1 MMNVQRFA
9 VPAQGKVVKSL
20 NAFSLP
26 ESNLVA
32 MTSEGIEFDVS
43 GYNTDRLLFVARN
56 DNASTAVTAL
66 KVKAGDGYAAGR
78 MSTQLCACLSRPFT
92 NLTVPRLSPPC
103 RSPLPR
109 ISQPTQ
115 CAQRLLS

>member
-1 MMNVQRFA
+1 MMNLQRFA

-66 KVKAGDGYAAGR
+66 KVKAGDGYAAGDDVVCDSLAAGKLAVISVETAR
-78 MSTQLCACLSRPFT
+78 FGSKGKVKFT
-92 NLTVPRLSPPC
+92 GTTDVKMVAVYLG
-103 RSPLPR
+103 
-109 ISQPTQ
+109 
-115 CAQRLLS
+115 

>member
-66 KVKAGDGYAAGR
+66 KVKAGDGYAAGDDVVCGSLGKLAVISVETAR
-78 MSTQLCACLSRPFT
+78 FGSKGKVKFT
-92 NLTVPRLSPPC
+92 GTTDVKMVAVYLG
-103 RSPLPR
+103 
-109 ISQPTQ
+109 
-115 CAQRLLS
+115 

>member
-1 MMNVQRFA
+1 MMNVQLRSHHM
-9 VPAQGKVVKSL
+9 KLLKL
-20 NAFSLP
+20 NSFSLP

-66 KVKAGDGYAAGR
+66 KVKAGDGYAFVEKCCSPYLLAI
-78 MSTQLCACLSRPFT
+78 LH
-92 NLTVPRLSPPC
+92 LTIAEV
-103 RSPLPR
+103 
-109 ISQPTQ
+109 
-115 CAQRLLS
+115 

>member
-66 KVKAGDGYAAGR
+66 KVKAGDGYAAGDDVV
-78 MSTQLCACLSRPFT
+78 CD
-92 NLTVPRLSPPC
+92 
-103 RSPLPR
+103 
-109 ISQPTQ
+109 
-115 CAQRLLS
+115 